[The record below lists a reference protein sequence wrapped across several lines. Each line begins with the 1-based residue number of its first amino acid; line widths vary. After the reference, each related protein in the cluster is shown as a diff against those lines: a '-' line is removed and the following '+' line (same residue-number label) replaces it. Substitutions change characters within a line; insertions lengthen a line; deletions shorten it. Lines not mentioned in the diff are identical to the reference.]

1 MVAFNSAQRRNV
13 PVWSAGTMAYQIVF
27 SAAGGAATT
36 IDLSS
41 GDTIVNGG
49 VGDPDLTLRTGY
61 VMICNQGT
69 GNLTIQNKHNVAG
82 VAPQVHANHGITLT
96 GGATFEFA
104 VSKMQNPEGTL
115 NSILVKGAPGDTFTV
130 IYFED

>member
-41 GDTIVNGG
+41 GDTIANGG
-49 VGDPDLTLRTGY
+49 VGSKELVLRSGY

-69 GNLTIQNKHNVAG
+69 GNLTIQNKHNQSG
-82 VAPQVHANHGITLT
+82 VAPQVHPNHGLTLV

-104 VSKMQNPEGTL
+104 VGKMQNPEGNL
-115 NSILVKGAPGDTFTV
+115 NSILVKGAPGDTFSV
-130 IYFED
+130 FYFED

>member
-13 PVWSAGTMAYQIVF
+13 PVWSAGTMAYQIIF

-41 GDTIVNGG
+41 GAAIADGG
-49 VGDPDLTLRTGY
+49 VGSNELTLRSGY
-61 VMICNQGT
+61 VMICNQGAA
-69 GNLTIQNKHNVAG
+69 NITIQNKHNVSG
-82 VAPQVHANHGITLT
+82 VAPQVHANHGIVLT

-104 VSKMQNPEGTL
+104 VGKMQNPQGTL
-115 NSILVKGAPGDTFTV
+115 NSILVKGAPGDTFSV
-130 IYFED
+130 FYFED